1 MSKVHSVGNGSVG
14 NDSLGGS
21 RPLARRRV
29 AWLLFLALLGLAGP
43 AAAQGRVVWKKT
55 KLDEVDKAWK
65 LAMEVHL
72 NRAPDVAHVPIR
84 FSFTPTVHFERAL
97 VDGRKE
103 PVTRQIPLQSQQP
116 IIESQDV
123 GFMDPRSAKTV
134 SRTRFTFQI
143 TRDQGFEAGQYQ
155 VKVTDVRSGKDLGG
169 GTTLTLNG
177 ENEVIDRRS
186 VVFEDKPKKD
196 DKPKAEEA
204 AAPAEKELSPED
216 DAFWAGGSN
225 APEEKTAPLP
235 PPAHLQDRPGCGCR
249 MVTPSSNTAG
259 LALGALALALVARR
273 RRAA

>member
-1 MSKVHSVGNGSVG
+1 MSQAHSVRKSSVG
-14 NDSLGGS
+14 KIGFS
-21 RPLARRRV
+21 PRRRI
-29 AWLLFLALLGLAGP
+29 AWLLCLAVLGLAGS
-43 AAAQGRVVWKKT
+43 AAAQGRVVWKRT
-55 KLDEVDKAWK
+55 KLDEIDKAWK
-65 LAMEVHL
+65 LALEVHL

-84 FSFTPTVHFERAL
+84 FSFTPTVYFERAL

-103 PVTRQIPLQSQQP
+103 PVIRQLPLEHQQP

-143 TRDQGFEAGQYQ
+143 TRDRGFEAGQYQ
-155 VKVTDVRSGKDLGG
+155 VKVTDVRSGKDLAG

-186 VVFEDKPKKD
+186 VVFDEKPKKD
-196 DKPKAEEA
+196 EKPKTEEA
-204 AAPAEKELSPED
+204 AAPTENELSPED
-216 DAFWAGGSN
+216 DAFWAGGSR

-249 MVTPSSNTAG
+249 MASPEGSAAAG
-259 LALGALALALVARR
+259 LALGALALALAARR
-273 RRAA
+273 RRAV